1 MHFISSFCFR
11 KHFNNPSLCRY
22 LHDAE
27 YDSLVKFAYK
37 LSFKAHNPSTFERQ
51 NVKFALEIFNNFT
64 AQALTIPGE
73 KH

>member
-1 MHFISSFCFR
+1 MGSFASF
-11 KHFNNPSLCRY
+11 RY

-37 LSFKAHNPSTFERQ
+37 LSFKALNPSTFERQ
-51 NVKFALEIFNNFT
+51 NVKFAQQVFNNFT

-73 KH
+73 KR